1 MYPLKF
7 KPIFKTKVWGGDKI
21 SAYKGLSTDLPK
33 IGESWEI
40 SSVPGSVSVVCGG
53 PLDGLSLTRAMELYG
68 PQIVG
73 DRLFAAFGTEFP
85 LLVKFIDAES
95 DLSIQVHPDDATAQ
109 RLNPGHRGK
118 SEMWYVIGADKGAR
132 LTSGFSEPV
141 TPQAYDEHVRNNT
154 ITDVLSS
161 HVVSPGDV
169 FFLPAGR
176 IHAIGAGSLVVE
188 IQPPSDLTYRIYD
201 YDRPGL
207 DGSLRELHIAQAREA
222 IDFSVSSNYRTEYP
236 DVMDEEV
243 TLVECEYFTAGRIVM
258 TKEYSKDLAAL
269 DSFLSV
275 ICVKG
280 SGTLVDRE
288 PDGTLHEV
296 SLRQGETVLVPA
308 SSLGVT
314 FRPEADGMT
323 CITGF
328 VGER

>member
-1 MYPLKF
+1 MFPLKF
-7 KPIFKTKVWGGDKI
+7 VPIFKTKVWGGDRI

-33 IGESWEI
+33 VGESWEI

-73 DRLFAAFGTEFP
+73 DRLFAAYGTEFP
-85 LLVKFIDAES
+85 LLVKLIDAES

-132 LTSGFSEPV
+132 LTSGFSGPV
-141 TPQAYDEHVRNNT
+141 TPQEYDEHVRNNT
-154 ITDVLSS
+154 ITDLLSS

-176 IHAIGAGSLVVE
+176 IHAIGAGTLVVE

-201 YDRPGL
+201 YGRLGL

-222 IDFSVSSNYRTEYP
+222 IDFSVSSNYRTGYP
-236 DVMDEEV
+236 DIMDEDV
-243 TLVECEYFTAGRIVM
+243 NLVECEYFTACRIAM
-258 TKEYSKDLAAL
+258 TKEYSKDLSAL
-269 DSFLSV
+269 DSFLAV
-275 ICVKG
+275 VCVDG
-280 SGTLVDRE
+280 YGTLVDSE
-288 PDGTLHEV
+288 SDGSVHEV

-308 SSLGVT
+308 TSHNLV
-314 FRPEADGMT
+314 FRPGEGGMT
-323 CITGF
+323 CLTSFIGK
-328 VGER
+328 